1 MVLYQGFVFNEGTDW
16 ASTLKEGYKSVNTS
30 YDRREEL
37 EEDNDKTRET
47 NAEYPLKI
55 AKELIDLSPVS
66 YTHLTLPTS
75 DLV

>member
-37 EEDNDKTRET
+37 EEDNDKTM
-47 NAEYPLKI
+47 
-55 AKELIDLSPVS
+55 
-66 YTHLTLPTS
+66 
-75 DLV
+75 